1 MTKTRFAAR
10 IIAGAM
16 ASALLLA
23 GGFAAPAQADSGWGT
38 VKKTKISTTDSGW
51 GTVK

>member
-23 GGFAAPAQADSGWGT
+23 GGFAAPAQADTGWNG
-38 VKKTKISTTDSGW
+38 VKKTKISTTDTGW
-51 GTVK
+51 NGVK